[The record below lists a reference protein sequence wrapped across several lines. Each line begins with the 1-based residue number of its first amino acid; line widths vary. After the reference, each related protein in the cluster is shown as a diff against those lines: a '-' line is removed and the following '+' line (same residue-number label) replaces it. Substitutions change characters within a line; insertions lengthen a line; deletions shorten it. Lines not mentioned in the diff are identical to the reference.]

1 MRKPI
6 SAALLTLS
14 AGALA
19 LGLSAT
25 SAFAATAETWSVS
38 PGGSISGTAGT
49 TTITDTTSGLS
60 IGCTSS
66 DLTGSLKSGTGLKGA
81 SLGTVTNV
89 AFNDCSVDGFTLSI
103 SSGAVKWPLNAVS
116 YNSTKGVTSGTITKI
131 HISISSSEC
140 SLVIDGSSGTADNGK
155 VKITYTNKTHKLA
168 ILPTGSDLHAY
179 DVSGC
184 LGAVSDGDSGTIKTS
199 YAVSPAQTITGTK

>member
-25 SAFAATAETWSVS
+25 SAFAATAATFNVS
-38 PGGSISGTAGT
+38 PGGSISGAAGT
-49 TTITDTTSGLS
+49 TTITDTTSGLA
-60 IGCTSS
+60 INCTTST
-66 DLTGSLKSGTGLKGA
+66 LTGSLKSGTKLKGA
-81 SLGTVTNV
+81 GIGTVTDV
-89 AFNDCSVDGFTLSI
+89 SFNNCTVDGFTLSI
-103 SSGAVKWPLNAVS
+103 SSGTVAWPLNAVS
-116 YNSTKGVTSGTITKI
+116 YNAKTGVTSGTITKI

-140 SLVIDGSSGTADNGK
+140 SLVIDGTSGTANDGK
-155 VKITYTNKTHKLA
+155 VKITYTNSTHKLA
-168 ILPTGSDLHAY
+168 ILNTGSVLHAY

-184 LGAVSDGDSGTIKTS
+184 LGAVSDGDTGTIKSS
-199 YAVSPAQTITGTK
+199 YTVTPAQTIT